1 MDKEYELKYHRL
13 EKDYWWFRAR
23 RDMIFKLL
31 RKMNI
36 NSNYKILDLGCASG
50 FLIEFLEKKGF
61 KNISGIDISKE
72 AIKKCR
78 DKGLTNTFTLDCVD
92 TKFKDREFDILI
104 ASDVLEHIEND
115 DIALREWNR
124 ILKKNGI
131 LIVFV
136 PAFNFL
142 WSQHDEANYHYR
154 RYSRKKLLDGL
165 KKSNFSILRT
175 SYWNFSLF
183 IPISFIRMLERFK
196 SKKYADNAGK
206 EDQLSELP
214 QIINKVLLY
223 VLKIENSLLGK
234 SLTYPYGL
242 SVFAVGKKT
251 Y

>member
-1 MDKEYELKYHRL
+1 VDKQYELKYHKL

-31 RKMNI
+31 RHMKVHHNC
-36 NSNYKILDLGCASG
+36 KILDLGCASG
-50 FLIEFLEKKGF
+50 HLITFLEKKGF

-78 DKGLTNTFTLDCVD
+78 EKGMKDTFIRDCAD
-92 TKFKDREFDILI
+92 TKFKNRAFDVLI
-104 ASDVLEHIEND
+104 ASDVLEHIETD
-115 DIALREWNR
+115 SIALSEWNR

-142 WSQHDEANYHYR
+142 WSKHDEVNYHYR
-154 RYSRKKLLDGL
+154 RYSRKKLLDDL
-165 KKSNFSILRT
+165 KKSNFTIVRA

-183 IPISFIRMLERFK
+183 IPISFLRILQFFT
-196 SKKYADNAGK
+196 SKISGGK
-206 EDQLSELP
+206 EDQLFQLP
-214 QIINKVLLY
+214 HIINKVLLY
-223 VLKIENSLLGK
+223 LLKLENTLLEK

-242 SVFAVGKKT
+242 SVLAVGKKA